1 MKRARVLRARFDA
14 ASRLTNLPRV
24 VKRTGRDARVLEL
37 LVCPLTKTTLHYDRD
52 AQELVSEQAGLAF
65 PVRGGIPIL
74 LVEEARRL

>member
-1 MKRARVLRARFDA
+1 MTTPNDTNTPSA
-14 ASRLTNLPRV
+14 AEASGLNP
-24 VKRTGRDARVLEL
+24 RVLEL

>member
-1 MKRARVLRARFDA
+1 MKTTQTTTTAPSATETSGL
-14 ASRLTNLPRV
+14 
-24 VKRTGRDARVLEL
+24 DARVLEL

>member
-1 MKRARVLRARFDA
+1 MKTTQT
-14 ASRLTNLPRV
+14 TNTAPSATETSGL
-24 VKRTGRDARVLEL
+24 DARVLEL
-37 LVCPLTKTTLHYDRD
+37 LVCPLTKTTLHYDRE

>member
-1 MKRARVLRARFDA
+1 MTNPNDTNTPSA
-14 ASRLTNLPRV
+14 AEASDL
-24 VKRTGRDARVLEL
+24 DARVLEL

>member
-1 MKRARVLRARFDA
+1 MTTPNDTNTLSA
-14 ASRLTNLPRV
+14 AEASGL
-24 VKRTGRDARVLEL
+24 DARVLEL
-37 LVCPLTKTTLHYDRD
+37 LVCPLTKTTLHFDRD

>member
-1 MKRARVLRARFDA
+1 MTAPNDTNTPSA
-14 ASRLTNLPRV
+14 AEASGLDP
-24 VKRTGRDARVLEL
+24 RVLEL

>member
-1 MKRARVLRARFDA
+1 MSTTTTMKTTQD
-14 ASRLTNLPRV
+14 TNTAPSATETSGL
-24 VKRTGRDARVLEL
+24 DARVLEL

-74 LVEEARRL
+74 LVEEARRH

>member
-1 MKRARVLRARFDA
+1 MTTPNDTNTPSVAE
-14 ASRLTNLPRV
+14 ASGLDP
-24 VKRTGRDARVLEL
+24 RVLEL
-37 LVCPLTKTTLHYDRD
+37 LVCPLTKATLHYDRD

>member
-1 MKRARVLRARFDA
+1 MTTPNDTNTPSA
-14 ASRLTNLPRV
+14 AESSGLDP
-24 VKRTGRDARVLEL
+24 RVLEL
-37 LVCPLTKTTLHYDRD
+37 LVCPLTKTTLDYDRD

>member
-1 MKRARVLRARFDA
+1 MSTATTMKTTQTTNTAHSA
-14 ASRLTNLPRV
+14 AEDSGL
-24 VKRTGRDARVLEL
+24 DARVLEL

>member
-1 MKRARVLRARFDA
+1 MTNPNDTNTPSA
-14 ASRLTNLPRV
+14 AEASGL
-24 VKRTGRDARVLEL
+24 DARVLEL